1 MGSRHIKQEILAL
14 LSLADM
20 NHIRQEI
27 RQYRESDIVSP
38 LFSALS
44 RPEELLRW
52 HAVTVFGQVAPRLA
66 DQDLEAARIVMRR
79 FLWSLNDESGGIG
92 WGAPEAMA
100 EIIYH
105 HDRLADE
112 YLHMLISYMQPDGPL
127 EHQDGNFLELP
138 ALQSG
143 LLWGIGRL
151 AEKRARDLVRRGV
164 ISDLAPY
171 LLSAE
176 GAVRGLAA
184 RAIGAVFVGHPHPIP
199 QASVIH
205 QALLTLTADTHQLRL
220 YQHEKIE
227 SVTVGELASKALGQL
242 KPILSTPVADSL

>member
-14 LSLADM
+14 LSLTDM

-27 RQYRESDIVSP
+27 CQYRESDVVGP

-44 RPEELLRW
+44 RPEALLRW
-52 HAVTVFGQVAPRLA
+52 YAITVFGQVVPRLA
-66 DQDLEAARIVMRR
+66 DQEMEAARIVMRR

-100 EIIYH
+100 EIMCH
-105 HDRLADE
+105 HDRLAEE
-112 YLHMLISYMQPDGPL
+112 YLHMLVSYMQPDGPL

-151 AEKRARDLVRRGV
+151 AEKRASDLVRRGV
-164 ISDLAPY
+164 ISDLVPY

-184 RAIGAVFVGHPHPIP
+184 RAIGAVFAGHPHPIP
-199 QASVIH
+199 QASAIR
-205 QALLTLTADTHQLRL
+205 QAVLTMIPDTHQVQL
-220 YQHEKIE
+220 YQHGKIE
-227 SVTVGELASKALGQL
+227 NITVGKLASEALGQL
-242 KPILSTPVADSL
+242 QPLWSPPESGSP